1 MFSVVFVLLNLF
13 SMSLASPADSVIVE
27 FGEYHDTEFKASH
40 PLLVR
45 EFVHESSD
53 GQTRSWVQVSLGLID
68 FYFDPNTGEAT
79 QSPWN
84 RGTSRA
90 YSGSYIPSTE
100 LKLINSYEKGDFR
113 MYHWKLGGTWSVYN
127 SDYLLVLNTKT
138 GRLVR
143 LNVVS
148 RRARFGLPSGWHS
161 GPLRASPDIFLFNQ
175 LELQRKSTIGQPSV
189 PVSCRGLFIKN

>member
-1 MFSVVFVLLNLF
+1 MYSVVFFLSLF
-13 SMSLASPADSVIVE
+13 FVSLGSHADSVVVE
-27 FGEYHDTEFKASH
+27 FGEYYDADFKSSH
-40 PLLVR
+40 PLFVR
-45 EFVHESSD
+45 EFVNESPD
-53 GQTRSWVQVSLGLID
+53 GQTRNWVQVSLGLTD

-84 RGTSRA
+84 RRSSRA

-100 LKLINSYEKGDFR
+100 LKLVDSYEKGDFR

-161 GPLRASPDIFLFNQ
+161 GPLRASPDIFLFNT
-175 LELQRKSTIGQPSV
+175 LELQRKYVTGQPSV